1 MSGSRCKELRRQV
14 MLAGLP
20 VLTKVGWRK
29 IKRAWARDKRV
40 DVAALAHELALSD
53 ARRLVARFGPN
64 FAEVLKK

>member
-1 MSGSRCKELRRQV
+1 